1 MWKPWLLGIAIEKVL
16 KSAVANATHNKKMDA
31 EKLFVKE
38 IYANEAVTMKRFL
51 PRAKGSASRLLKR
64 TSNIVVVVAEKE

>member
-1 MWKPWLLGIAIEKVL
+1 
-16 KSAVANATHNKKMDA
+16 MDA